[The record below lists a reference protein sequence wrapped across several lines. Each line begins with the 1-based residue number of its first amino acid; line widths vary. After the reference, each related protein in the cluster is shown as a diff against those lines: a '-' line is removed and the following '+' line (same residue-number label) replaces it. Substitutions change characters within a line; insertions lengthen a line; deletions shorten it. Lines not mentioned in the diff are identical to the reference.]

1 MVRASDVML
10 QGKQGE
16 AMKVRLATPAE
27 AEECWNIRNQAIRH
41 GCKSSY
47 DVAVIEAWTP
57 GAMPEGYRK
66 AIASNPFFVVDGPD
80 NRPVATGFLDLSA
93 GSVEAVF
100 TLPEYS
106 GKGSGSLIIDAIKD
120 EARRQGFK
128 ELILSSTP
136 NAQSFY
142 EKHGFTV
149 VSESLYPSSLAQTE
163 LRCMDMVSK
172 L

>member
-1 MVRASDVML
+1 
-10 QGKQGE
+10 
-16 AMKVRLATPAE
+16 
-27 AEECWNIRNQAIRH
+27 
-41 GCKSSY
+41 
-47 DVAVIEAWTP
+47 
-57 GAMPEGYRK
+57 MPEGYRK

-93 GSVEAVF
+93 VSVEAVF

>member
-1 MVRASDVML
+1 MN
-10 QGKQGE
+10 
-16 AMKVRLATPAE
+16 VRLAIPAE
-27 AEECWNIRNQAIRH
+27 AEECWKIRNQAIRH
-41 GCKSSY
+41 GCIGSY

-57 GAMPEGYRK
+57 AAMPEGYRR
-66 AIASNPFFVVDGPD
+66 AIASNPFFVVDGP
-80 NRPVATGFLDLSA
+80 NSRPVATGFLDISA

-100 TLPEYS
+100 TLPEYL
-106 GKGSGSLIIDAIKD
+106 GKGLGSLIIGAIKD

-128 ELILSSTP
+128 ELVLSSTP

-163 LRCMDMVSK
+163 LRCIVMK
-172 L
+172 TKIQA